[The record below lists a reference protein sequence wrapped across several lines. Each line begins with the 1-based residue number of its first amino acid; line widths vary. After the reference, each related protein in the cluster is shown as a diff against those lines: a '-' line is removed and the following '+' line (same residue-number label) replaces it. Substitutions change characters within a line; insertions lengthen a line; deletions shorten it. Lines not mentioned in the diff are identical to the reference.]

1 MRSRSLPKARF
12 AAIILLLLCSG
23 LVAFLVACPPPAGRK
38 TQGTQPARQPDLP
51 APSARASRAGAA
63 HPEHPRPEKE
73 GLLAVVIDDAGY
85 SLSELQAFLDLPG
98 PFTIAVLPNLP
109 HSRAAA
115 QRVLAAGKDLIL
127 HCPMEA
133 AGGENPGPGA
143 LRTDQGPREVE
154 ALLEAA
160 FATVPGAL
168 GMNNHMGSKAT
179 ADAALM
185 ATVIGYLKR
194 EGKFYVDSRT
204 TPATVGPR
212 IARELGVPYLER
224 DVFIDLNTGADE
236 IAAAFSR
243 GVEEARTRGSSV
255 LIGHIQNPGV
265 VDILRAGAKE
275 LPRQGVRLARL
286 EDVLKEREE
295 EPPR

>member
-12 AAIILLLLCSG
+12 AAIVLLLLLSC
-23 LVAFLVACPPPAGRK
+23 LVAFLVACPPPAGQK
-38 TQGTQPARQPDLP
+38 TQGRPGRPPDLP
-51 APSARASRAGAA
+51 GPSLPLSRAGAA
-63 HPEHPRPEKE
+63 HPEHPRPEKQ
-73 GLLAVVIDDAGY
+73 GMLAVIIDDAGY
-85 SLSELQAFLDLPG
+85 SLTELQAFLDLPG

-109 HSRAAA
+109 HSRDAA

-133 AGGENPGPGA
+133 TGGENPGPGF

-154 ALLEAA
+154 ALLWAA
-160 FATVPGAL
+160 FSTVPGAL

-194 EGKFYVDSRT
+194 EGMFYVDSRT

-212 IARELGVPYLER
+212 IARELGVPFLER
-224 DVFIDLNTGADE
+224 DIFIDVNTGADE
-236 IAAAFSR
+236 IAAAFSQ

-255 LIGHIQNPGV
+255 IIGHVQNPGV
-265 VDILRAGAKE
+265 VAILRAGTKE

-286 EDVLKEREE
+286 ADVMKEREE
-295 EPPR
+295 EPVR